1 MNSKP
6 QRFRSDKLIQAGLLW
21 RILRPS
27 LRYFANQEIPYVVAL
42 DGKTGNTLWSV
53 ALDKIKVMS
62 VTAHAGKIVVVGRDE
77 KSSSPAQKD
86 ATYHLLNLDSKSG
99 KQNWH
104 FQQKIAEDAAHDM
117 SLFKPEI
124 SKEKI
129 LIPFRLGSNEKTEV
143 VALDANDG
151 QVKWR
156 VNRPWGFD
164 VRQAGITIWDNQSAV
179 LKITDTEVLLQKY
192 DALTGKKI
200 WEVPIEKTPK
210 WAKFPLQLGMLYL
223 LRSTNQEI
231 LVLNNKTN
239 SLYIYDWETGNL
251 KSKRSKFYTLGWKN
265 LILDNQRIYHE
276 TGHLLPASDL
286 NAGKGMW
293 TTDLQASDLNT
304 GKGIW
309 TTDLKQSQCGIS
321 DDAAVVAQGLLVAC
335 SHSLPEA
342 ERKKSGHVFSRWLAL
357 FDLKTGQHKWS
368 QELQNPLGSFEL
380 SVAGSSDMLFT
391 CRGQKPKELIAL
403 AQTDGH
409 IVWRNSS
416 IVCDSY
422 IAPVVDADRVV
433 VLAQKPRWK
442 TWFSFIPF

>member
-1 MNSKP
+1 MSLQPK
-6 QRFRSDKLIQAGLLW
+6 RFRSDKLIQALVILGLAGLLW
-21 RILRPS
+21 QILRPS

-62 VTAHAGKIVVVGRDE
+62 VTAHAGKIVVVGRDK

-104 FQQKIAEDAAHDM
+104 FQQKMAENAAHDM

-129 LIPFRLGSNEKTEV
+129 LIPFRSGSNEKTEV
-143 VALDANDG
+143 VALDVNDG

-156 VNRPWGFD
+156 INRPWGFG
-164 VRQAGITIWDNQSAV
+164 VRQAGITIWENQSAV
-179 LKITDTEVLLQKY
+179 LKITNADILLQKY
-192 DALTGKKI
+192 DAVTGRKV
-200 WEVPIEKTPK
+200 WEVPIEKPPK
-210 WAKFPLQLGMLYL
+210 WAKFPLQLGMLYR

-231 LVLNNKTN
+231 LVLNDETN
-239 SLYIYDWETGNL
+239 SLYIYDWKTGTL
-251 KSKRSKFYTLGWKN
+251 KSKRSDFSSAAWQN
-265 LILDNQRIYHE
+265 PILNDQTIYHHN
-276 TGHLLPASDL
+276 GDIL
-286 NAGKGMW
+286 K
-293 TTDLQASDLNT
+293 ASDLNT

-309 TTDLKQSQCGIS
+309 STDLKQRQCYS
-321 DDAAVVAQGLLVAC
+321 LDDAAIVTQGLLVAC
-335 SHSLPEA
+335 SHLLSET
-342 ERKKSGHVFSRWLAL
+342 ERKKSMDVFSRWLAL
-357 FDLKTGQHKWS
+357 FDLKTGRYKWS
-368 QELQNPLGSFEL
+368 QELQNPLGVFEL

-391 CRGQKPKELIAL
+391 CRGQKPEELIAL
-403 AQTDGH
+403 DQTDGH
-409 IVWRNSS
+409 SVWRSSS
-416 IVCDSY
+416 IACDSD